1 MGFSGDYDPLSLV
14 QGKSGRP
21 VQTLGAVLGAGGLAV
36 SLIGFVIPGGMVLA
50 LLFGVMLAVA
60 ALVLSIIGVAR
71 SGKKHE
77 PRGAGVAGIVLAG
90 LTIIVLPPL
99 LGVLAWFKRDM
110 DNWSRDVWE
119 SGKQREGTNPD
130 EFSIPGG
137 GNPLK
142 LRLRS
147 DLPDWRR

>member
-1 MGFSGDYDPLSLV
+1 MSFPGDYDPLSPV

-21 VQTLGAVLGAGGLAV
+21 MQTLGAVLGAGGLAV
-36 SLIGFVIPGGMVLA
+36 SVIGFVIPGGMALAVLC
-50 LLFGVMLAVA
+50 GMMLAVA

-71 SGKKHE
+71 SGKMHE

-90 LTIIVLPPL
+90 VAIIGAPL
-99 LGVLAWFKRDM
+99 IGVVILVMVDM
-110 DNWSRDVWE
+110 GNRSRELWE
-119 SGKQREGTNPD
+119 SGKQREGADPN
-130 EFSIPGG
+130 EFSIPAG